1 MISIFSANMPNGL
14 VPEDT
19 VHKCT
24 TPLLFGTRGNL
35 ILDID
40 ISSYSN
46 TLFSIFF
53 YLFYSTGETAARYKP
68 GEPPLNQTAGN
79 VGNSNPSRLEFSNT

>member
-46 TLFSIFF
+46 TLFSIIFIYF
-53 YLFYSTGETAARYKP
+53 ILQVKP
-68 GEPPLNQTAGN
+68 RQDT
-79 VGNSNPSRLEFSNT
+79 SRGSLP